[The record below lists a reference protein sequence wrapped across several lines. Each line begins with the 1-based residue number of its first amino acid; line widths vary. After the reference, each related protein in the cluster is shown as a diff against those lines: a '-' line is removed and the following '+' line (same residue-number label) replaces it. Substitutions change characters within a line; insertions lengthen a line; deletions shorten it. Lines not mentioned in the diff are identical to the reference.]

1 MRRVGPCS
9 TARPFRLACAV
20 LCRRHGCRPAGAR
33 SRMRRAL
40 RAMRMALNMPVAAFD
55 GVSLWLMPGEAGD
68 EDALAVVL
76 KHRDP
81 ALTAGRGAGG
91 MACLGPGAR
100 CPAFACGTARIFHHR
115 ERATRPASRRASAPP
130 PSPTERFED
139 QATLNTSQARNRQN
153 YKRDADPS
161 RRTRNY
167 REPDFRLERRSSLF
181 AALELHCAGLH
192 NQLDVVGI
200 HFAQNKGCVGG
211 ADLPCAEFVDDAK
224 TRWAFSHH

>member
-1 MRRVGPCS
+1 LLAEQRGSS
-9 TARPFRLACAV
+9 T
-20 LCRRHGCRPAGAR
+20 
-33 SRMRRAL
+33 
-40 RAMRMALNMPVAAFD
+40 
-55 GVSLWLMPGEAGD
+55 
-68 EDALAVVL
+68 
-76 KHRDP
+76 
-81 ALTAGRGAGG
+81 T
-91 MACLGPGAR
+91 
-100 CPAFACGTARIFHHR
+100 
-115 ERATRPASRRASAPP
+115 ASAQLDQLHVERPPPP

-139 QATLNTSQARNRQN
+139 QAALNTSQARNRQN